1 MVKAIID
8 IDKETN
14 RVLNILK
21 AEYDLKDKS
30 EAIEKLA
37 KEFKSFVQIEPGV
50 REDYLKKLKKID
62 RQKAIKVGSMKEFR
76 KRYGLR

>member
-14 RVLNILK
+14 KMLNILK

-37 KEFKSFVQIEPGV
+37 KGFGEIIMESQMRPEYIRKLRRIEKGKF
-50 REDYLKKLKKID
+50 LSK
-62 RQKAIKVGSMKEFR
+62 KEFER
-76 KRYGLR
+76 ELGVNI

>member
-14 RVLNILK
+14 RVLNIVK
-21 AEYDLKDKS
+21 AEYDLRDKS

-37 KEFKSFVQIEPGV
+37 KGFGRVLLESQMRPE
-50 REDYLKKLKKID
+50 YLRKLKRIEKEG
-62 RQKAIKVGSMKEFR
+62 AISQREFEKRFKVK
-76 KRYGLR
+76 L